1 MKYYLILVNFFIVL
15 VRPVEMQ
22 PENSDVTCNTPECQ
36 QSLQNRLETIEA
48 AVRTIVTTLSS
59 QTAEFLAPV
68 KEIFAQDP
76 AISSIL
82 SATPIIRS
90 NFTTN
95 SSSAMKN
102 ETTAP
107 KGISIRQ
114 YKSMSSVFISKLDSI
129 ITQETRKVSNKER
142 SWSTTSKD

>member
-22 PENSDVTCNTPECQ
+22 LENSDVTCNTPECQ

-48 AVRTIVTTLSS
+48 AIRTIVTTLSS
-59 QTAEFLAPV
+59 QTGELFPV

-82 SATPIIRS
+82 SATPMIRS

-95 SSSAMKN
+95 SSTMKN

-114 YKSMSSVFISKLDSI
+114 YKTMSSVFISKLDSI

>member
-1 MKYYLILVNFFIVL
+1 MKYYLILVNIFIVL

-22 PENSDVTCNTPECQ
+22 LENSDVTCNTPECQ
-36 QSLQNRLETIEA
+36 QSLQIRLETIEA

-59 QTAEFLAPV
+59 QTAELLAPV

-95 SSSAMKN
+95 SSTMKN

-107 KGISIRQ
+107 KGTSIRQ
-114 YKSMSSVFISKLDSI
+114 YKTMSSVFISKLDLI
-129 ITQETRKVSNKER
+129 ITQETRKISNKER